1 MSRIVLYPLFNRI
14 WHWTQ
19 ALLILLLALTG
30 FEVRGTFR
38 LFGYLRA
45 VNLHHTFAVALVV
58 LILFAIF
65 WHVTTGEWR
74 QYIPTR
80 AFLREMVAFY
90 LTGIFKNA
98 PHPVRK
104 ERTAKLNPL
113 QRLAYLGFKVLIIP
127 VQVSTGALYFFY
139 PNLSASGW
147 PPSSLWFIAVL
158 HVLGAFGL
166 LAFLV
171 GHVYLTTTGH
181 RPLSN
186 LKAMLVG
193 YEEVH
198 EEAAASASEEP
209 SA

>member
-1 MSRIVLYPLFNRI
+1 MSRIVLYSIFNRL
-14 WHWTQ
+14 WHWSQ
-19 ALLILLLALTG
+19 ALLIILLALTG
-30 FEVRGTFR
+30 FEVRGSWR

-45 VNLHHTFAVALVV
+45 VNLHNGLAVALLV
-58 LILFAIF
+58 LILFAVF

-80 AFLREMVAFY
+80 VFLREMVAFY
-90 LTGIFKNA
+90 LTGIFRGA

-139 PNLSASGW
+139 PNLNGAGW
-147 PPSSLWFIAVL
+147 PPASLRLIAGL

-171 GHVYLTTTGH
+171 GHVYLTTTGQT
-181 RPLSN
+181 PLAN
-186 LKAMLVG
+186 LKAMLKG
-193 YEEVH
+193 YEDSP
-198 EEAAASASEEP
+198 EEAG
-209 SA
+209 

>member
-1 MSRIVLYPLFNRI
+1 MSRIILYSRFNRF

-19 ALLILLLALTG
+19 ALLIILLAMTG

-38 LFGYLRA
+38 FFGYLRA
-45 VNLHHTFAVALVV
+45 VNLHHGLSLALVV
-58 LILFAIF
+58 LILFAAF
-65 WHVTTGEWR
+65 WHLTTGEWR

-80 AFLREMVAFY
+80 TFLREMAAFY
-90 LTGIFKNA
+90 LTGIFRGA

-127 VQVSTGALYFFY
+127 VQLTTGALYFFY
-139 PNLSASGW
+139 PNLNAHGW
-147 PPSSLWFIAVL
+147 PSTSLWGISTL

-181 RPLSN
+181 TPLAN

-193 YEEVH
+193 YEDESPT
-198 EEAAASASEEP
+198 E
-209 SA
+209 

>member
-1 MSRIVLYPLFNRI
+1 MSRIVLYSIFNRL
-14 WHWTQ
+14 WHWSQ
-19 ALLILLLALTG
+19 ALLIILLALTG
-30 FEVRGTFR
+30 FEVRGSWH

-45 VNLHHTFAVALVV
+45 VNLHNGLAVALLV
-58 LILFAIF
+58 LILFAVF

-80 AFLREMVAFY
+80 VFLREMVAFY
-90 LTGIFKNA
+90 LTGIFRGA
-98 PHPVRK
+98 PHPLRK

-139 PNLSASGW
+139 PNLNGAGW
-147 PPSSLWFIAVL
+147 PPASLRVIAGL

-171 GHVYLTTTGH
+171 GHVYLTTTGQT
-181 RPLSN
+181 PFSN
-186 LKAMLVG
+186 MKAMLKG
-193 YEEVH
+193 YEDIH
-198 EEAAASASEEP
+198 EEIG
-209 SA
+209 

>member
-1 MSRIVLYPLFNRI
+1 MSRIVLYSVFNRI
-14 WHWTQ
+14 WHWSQ
-19 ALLILLLALTG
+19 ALLIMLMALTG
-30 FEVRGTFR
+30 FEVRGHFH

-45 VNLHHTFAVALVV
+45 VNLHNGLAVALLV

-80 AFLREMVAFY
+80 SFLREMVAFY
-90 LTGIFKNA
+90 LTGIFQGA
-98 PHPVRK
+98 PHPIRK

-127 VQVSTGALYFFY
+127 VQVTTGALYFFY
-139 PNLSASGW
+139 PHLNNAGWSAS
-147 PPSSLWFIAVL
+147 SLSIIATM

-171 GHVYLTTTGH
+171 GHVYLTSTGH
-181 RPLSN
+181 TPLAN

-193 YEEVH
+193 YEDLHDEASSQ
-198 EEAAASASEEP
+198 EE
-209 SA
+209 

>member
-1 MSRIVLYPLFNRI
+1 MNRVLLYTVFNRI
-14 WHWTQ
+14 WHWSQ
-19 ALLILLLALTG
+19 ALLIILLAVSG
-30 FEVRGTFR
+30 FEVRGSWHV
-38 LFGYLRA
+38 FGYRRA
-45 VNLHHTFAVALVV
+45 VDLHNGLAVALLV

-74 QYIPTR
+74 QYVPTR
-80 AFLREMVAFY
+80 AFLREMVRFY
-90 LTGIFKNA
+90 LTGIFKGA

-104 ERTAKLNPL
+104 QRTAKLNPL

-139 PNLSASGW
+139 PRLNDAGW
-147 PPSSLWFIAVL
+147 PPASLAVVATL

-181 RPLSN
+181 TPLAN
-186 LKAMLVG
+186 LKAMLTG
-193 YEEVH
+193 YEELPAEPAETH
-198 EEAAASASEEP
+198 PEEAGA
-209 SA
+209 

>member
-1 MSRIVLYPLFNRI
+1 MSRIVLYSVFNRI
-14 WHWTQ
+14 WHWSQ
-19 ALLILLLALTG
+19 ALLIMLMALTG
-30 FEVRGTFR
+30 FEVRGHFH

-45 VNLHHTFAVALVV
+45 VNLHNGLAVALLV

-80 AFLREMVAFY
+80 SFLREMVAFY
-90 LTGIFKNA
+90 LTGIFQGA
-98 PHPVRK
+98 PHPIRK

-127 VQVSTGALYFFY
+127 VQVTTGALYFFY
-139 PNLSASGW
+139 PHLNHAGW
-147 PPSSLWFIAVL
+147 PASSLSIIATM

-171 GHVYLTTTGH
+171 GHVYLTSTGH
-181 RPLSN
+181 TPLAN

-193 YEEVH
+193 YEDLHDEASSQ
-198 EEAAASASEEP
+198 EE
-209 SA
+209 